1 MVNSL
6 HSRIKSRRRDC
17 GLSQEQL
24 AKACGVGQSTVANW
38 ERGGHIPR
46 QATLTLIAKALK
58 IDQAWLVTGE
68 HAANHGPVNDY
79 LNTPIR
85 HIPVY
90 EWPKNAQEFSE
101 ARPQRYITMAVEPNN
116 IFALLAPTSGTE
128 FKGGTILTFTRN
140 YSSED
145 AGTFLCIDENTA
157 TLLKAVT
164 GKDDVKARLIFSLS
178 SH

>member
-1 MVNSL
+1 MVHSL

-38 ERGGHIPR
+38 ELGGHIPR
-46 QATLTLIAKALK
+46 QATLSRIAKALK

-90 EWPKNAQEFSE
+90 DWPQNAQEFSD
-101 ARPQRYITMAVEPNN
+101 ARPQRYITMTVEADNV
-116 IFALLAPTSGTE
+116 FALLAPKSGTE

-140 YSSED
+140 YSSENS
-145 AGTFLCIDENTA
+145 GTFLCINEDTA

-164 GKDDVKARLIFSLS
+164 GRSDVEARLIFSLTP
-178 SH
+178 H